1 MKTGLFFTGAAARIT
16 QEVAMFDKLVEHYNI
31 EMDPENVML
40 AGFSSG
46 ALNIAGINACFRKNA
61 PLSWDEYYKKEILF
75 PTQTADIYTRN
86 KLLPLNTKPLRNK
99 IDSFLSIGNMREFSD
114 FEFHTYILAFSFIRL
129 RTFWANSDN
138 WKHHNIILSDLLMAT
153 SAIPIIFP
161 DQEINRSDSKRRRIL
176 RGRFADG
183 GSSGSFKRF
192 EIELGRYI
200 KSYGQFDKLFI
211 ISPMREVSS
220 KDYEALDHFLP
231 SNSVLN
237 LSVKDFG
244 LLKNFLAMI
253 SMNGFDNFLIQFEKW
268 SRTRNIANQ
277 IFVCIPELDDN
288 FPILLFDQQEEQ
300 YQAVI
305 DWVDKNPEKL
315 AVPIAEYVKKII

>member
-16 QEVAMFDKLVEHYNI
+16 QEVALFDKLVEHYNI
-31 EMDPENVML
+31 EMNPENIML

-46 ALNIAGINACFRKNA
+46 ALNIAGVNACFRKNA
-61 PLSWDEYYKKEILF
+61 PLSWDDYYKNEVLF
-75 PTQTADIYTRN
+75 PTQTADIYTRD

-99 IDSFLSIGNMREFSD
+99 IDSFLSVANTRDFND
-114 FEFHTYILAFSFIRL
+114 FEYHTYILAFSFLRL
-129 RTFWANSDN
+129 RTFWANNDN
-138 WKHHNIILSDLLMAT
+138 WKHHNIVLSDLLMAT

-161 DQEINRSDSKRRRIL
+161 DQEINRTDSKRRRIL

-192 EIELGRYI
+192 EVELGRYI
-200 KSYGQFDKLFI
+200 NSHGPLDKLFI

-220 KDYEALDHFLP
+220 KDYETLDQYLP
-231 SNSVLN
+231 SNTVLN
-237 LSVKDFG
+237 LSIKDFS
-244 LLKNFLAMI
+244 LLKDFLAMI
-253 SMNGFDNFLIQFEKW
+253 SMNGFDSFVKRFEKW
-268 SRTRNIANQ
+268 SRSHNIANQ
-277 IFVCIPELDDN
+277 IFVSIPKLDDN
-288 FPILLFDQQEEQ
+288 FPILLFDHQKEQ

-315 AVPIAEYVKKII
+315 AVPIEEYVKKII

>member
-16 QEVAMFDKLVEHYNI
+16 QEVALFDKLVELYNI

-46 ALNIAGINACFRKNA
+46 ALNIAGINACFRKKA
-61 PLSWDEYYKKEILF
+61 PLSWDDYYKNEVLF
-75 PTQTADIYTRN
+75 PTQTADIYTRD

-99 IDSFLSIGNMREFSD
+99 IDSFLSIGNMHDFSD
-114 FEFHTYILAFSFIRL
+114 FEFHSYILAFSYLRL
-129 RTFWANSDN
+129 RTFWANNEN

-183 GSSGSFKRF
+183 GTSGSFKRF
-192 EIELGRYI
+192 EIELRRYI
-200 KSYGQFDKLFI
+200 KSNGPLEKLFI

-220 KDYEALDHFLP
+220 KDYEALDQFLP

-237 LSVKDFG
+237 LSTKDFG
-244 LLKNFLAMI
+244 LLKDFLGMI
-253 SMNGFDNFLIQFEKW
+253 SMNGFDSFLIRFEKW
-268 SRTRNIANQ
+268 CRTRNIANQ

-288 FPILLFDQQEEQ
+288 FPILLFEHQKEQ

-305 DWVDKNPEKL
+305 DWVDKYPEKL